1 MEEHALG
8 YKENGEV
15 ASGSGVQSGMKI
27 SVCVGG
33 VGVVIF
39 TIREVTV
46 FPVQE
51 LWLCSPSPHK
61 THSLHKLH
69 TYPLI
74 ISKDGISSK

>member
-33 VGVVIF
+33 GGHIYDK
-39 TIREVTV
+39 RGN
-46 FPVQE
+46 
-51 LWLCSPSPHK
+51 C
-61 THSLHKLH
+61 
-69 TYPLI
+69 
-74 ISKDGISSK
+74 ISCARTLVMFS